1 MSKHFYIL
9 SDVNINVT
17 KMSLEEI
24 WIRIHLP
31 MQGTRVQCL
40 VWEDPTG
47 RGETRPVHHDCWA
60 SAPEPTS
67 CNYWARV
74 PQLLKPGH
82 LGPAVCN
89 RRSQRGEKPV
99 QHNEEQPPL
108 ATTRE
113 RPRKATEDSAQ
124 PGINDFLK
132 KSWRHPSL
140 CPSLLY
146 ILTYNIH
153 LVLYYISHNMY
164 FTGYIS
170 YIFVVQSHSCVWL
183 FATPWTA
190 ACQDPL
196 SFTISRCHPAI
207 SSSAVPFSSRLQ
219 PFPASGCFPKNRFF
233 TSGGKNI
240 GASASVIS
248 PPNECSG
255 LISFRTDWFDLP
267 AVQGTLKSLLQHH
280 SWKVSMLCFPAFL
293 YTHTNTYTCIIYIY
307 THIWPFMCIYMSF
320 PGGSDGKKI
329 CLHCGKAR
337 LYPWVR
343 KIPWRREWLPISV
356 FLPGESHGQK
366 SLAGY
371 CP

>member
-9 SDVNINVT
+9 SDVNINVN

-47 RGETRPVHHDCWA
+47 RGETRPMHHDCWA

-89 RRSQRGEKPV
+89 RRSQRSEKPV

-146 ILTYNIH
+146 ILIYNIH

-164 FTGYIS
+164 FTGYTP

-196 SFTISRCHPAI
+196 SFTICPRIPCPSLSPDAIQPSHPLP
-207 SSSAVPFSSRLQ
+207 SP
-219 PFPASGCFPKNRFF
+219 
-233 TSGGKNI
+233 
-240 GASASVIS
+240 S
-248 PPNECSG
+248 PPTFNLSQHQGVFQRIGSSHQAAKILELQLQLSVLQMNVQGWFPLGLTG
-255 LISFRTDWFDLP
+255 LIS
-267 AVQGTLKSLLQHH
+267 LLFKGLSRVFSSTIVGKYQ
-280 SWKVSMLCFPAFL
+280 CFASQPS
-293 YTHTNTYTCIIYIY
+293 Y
-307 THIWPFMCIYMSF
+307 THIQTHI
-320 PGGSDGKKI
+320 
-329 CLHCGKAR
+329 H
-337 LYPWVR
+337 V
-343 KIPWRREWLPISV
+343 
-356 FLPGESHGQK
+356 
-366 SLAGY
+366 
-371 CP
+371 